1 MKKKLII
8 GGWIIVILVFGVTVI
23 RPMILDQMRKVKF
36 EDERMGF
43 VIMSSSETK
52 SEEEFREDN
61 LEEVTSLKIIYPG
74 WFDTLIDIE
83 KCKQLESLEIGHWE
97 YVEGKDMNDKGWI
110 QQMETELDG
119 ITKSCSKIKDLMLTG
134 SEDHFELENLEFLKN
149 AKNLEY
155 LTLFYQPA
163 KDYSAISEIPHLKSL
178 FFKGCHIAELDMLDG
193 LTELKSLWIKGCDVS
208 KAGQIV
214 NLKSLEY
221 LDLENT
227 PLAGNAEELG
237 IIFENCPNIERLN
250 LSVKEGKL
258 SDLNF
263 LKNAKNLKELIL
275 DNCLVADYSPIAE
288 CSKLK
293 NLSLNGCEISDLS
306 MLNDLDNLESL
317 GLTGTNVSE
326 AKDILKLK
334 NLKDLSVIDTPLAEN
349 EEELEQIYQ
358 QFPGIEIQK

>member
-43 VIMSSSETK
+43 VIRSSSEEK
-52 SEEEFREDN
+52 SEEKFREEN
-61 LEEVTSLKIIYPG
+61 LEEVTSLNIRYPG
-74 WFDTLIDIE
+74 RYDTLTDIE
-83 KCKQLESLEIGHWE
+83 KCKQLESLEIGQVE
-97 YVEGKDMNDKGWI
+97 YVKGKDMNDEDWI

-119 ITKSCSKIKDLMLTG
+119 ITKSCSKINYLMLIG
-134 SEDHFELENLEFLKN
+134 VEDHFELENLEFLKN

-155 LTLFYQPA
+155 LTLFYQPT
-163 KDYSAISEIPHLKSL
+163 KDYSAISKIPHLKSL
-178 FFKGCHIAELDMLDG
+178 FFNGCYIGELDMLDG
-193 LTELKSLWIKGCDVS
+193 LTELESLWIKGCDVS

-214 NLKSLEY
+214 NLKLLKD

-237 IIFENCPNIERLN
+237 IIFENCPNIETLN

-263 LKNAKNLKELIL
+263 LKNAKNLKELV
-275 DNCLVADYSPIAE
+275 LVNQSLTDYSAIAE

-293 NLSLNGCEISDLS
+293 NLSLRGCNISDLG
-306 MLNDLDNLESL
+306 MLNGLNNLERL

>member
-43 VIMSSSETK
+43 VIRSSSKEK
-52 SEEEFREDN
+52 SDEKFREEN

-74 WFDTLIDIE
+74 WFDTLTDIE
-83 KCKQLESLEIGHWE
+83 KCKQLERLEIGHWE

-119 ITKSCSKIKDLMLTG
+119 ITKSCSKIHYLMLTG

-149 AKNLEY
+149 AKKLEY

-163 KDYSAISEIPHLKSL
+163 KDYSAISKIPHLKSL
-178 FFKGCHIAELDMLDG
+178 FFNGCYIAELDMLDG

-275 DNCLVADYSPIAE
+275 DNRLVADYSPIAE

-326 AKDILKLK
+326 AKDILKIK
-334 NLKDLSVIDTPLAEN
+334 NLKDLSVTDTPLAEN